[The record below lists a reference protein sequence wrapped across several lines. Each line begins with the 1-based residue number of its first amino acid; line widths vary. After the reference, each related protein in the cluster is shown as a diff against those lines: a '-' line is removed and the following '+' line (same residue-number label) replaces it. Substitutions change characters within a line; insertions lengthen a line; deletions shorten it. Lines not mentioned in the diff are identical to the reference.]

1 MRANAPRPG
10 ARRRRVCAVALGLG
24 LLLVVRAANAASVV
38 SSITVGRDEQALV
51 VDIATS
57 GALGYLLSEG
67 HGPFALS
74 LIFTDAS
81 FAFAATRRTFE
92 GDGLVELQAQTLTRE
107 GSTIARLD
115 LTFAREAPYAITR
128 ERSRMRIRVELP
140 GPQPAIVIDAP
151 GAPKPAPASA
161 PMPSAPTR
169 PPAASPSPPAPA
181 DRTSAVLRAVHPE
194 SSERGAR
201 LALDVDGAAAV
212 KALTLDHPARVIVD
226 LEDTR
231 VEPKTRTI
239 AVGGGLLRRVRISQR
254 TVTAVRIVCD
264 LARSAPFRVEPTP
277 HGLILHLGEGMR

>member
-10 ARRRRVCAVALGLG
+10 ARRRRVRAVALGLG
-24 LLLVVRAANAASVV
+24 LLVARAANAASVV

-51 VDIATS
+51 VDIAAS
-57 GALGYLLSEG
+57 GPLGYLLSEA

-81 FAFAATRRTFE
+81 LAFAPTRRTFE
-92 GDGLVELQAQTLTRE
+92 GDGLVELRAQTLTRE
-107 GSTIARLD
+107 SSTIAKLD

-140 GPQPAIVIDAP
+140 GPPSAIVIDAP
-151 GAPKPAPASA
+151 GASKPATASA
-161 PMPSAPTR
+161 PMPSAPAR
-169 PPAASPSPPAPA
+169 PPAASPSPPSAP

-212 KALTLDHPARVIVD
+212 KAITLDHPARVIVD

-264 LARSAPFRVEPTP
+264 LARPAPFRVEPTP
-277 HGLILHLGEGMR
+277 QGLILHLGEGMR